1 MGPGPIQ
8 IPHSNMTSWLDP
20 SSTPTSASTL
30 KPVNG
35 YKFPQTPGLAIG
47 FATPGILSPL
57 AGQPSIS
64 LPSMDNQK
72 PLETPSARSST
83 DQHVNDYFSR
93 PLSGGNA
100 SATPITSTQTS
111 SPVLNGRLSNENQSQ
126 TSSLAPPSTDA
137 EPTTPSP
144 EKSGLFGKKFK
155 RMNLIPKSL
164 KKSDKGLDT
173 KTPIPDEQHSDS
185 DGRNS
190 QADDRLN
197 EDSFLGNMLRM
208 RHTYE
213 LQSRNGVTDPDNVGL
228 NIQPPPPPKDSKGN
242 PTPVTSLIS
251 PSLPNETPVI
261 KPPPETIILIQEDS
275 ADSGGVADLWEGTVG
290 SVGHEAEV
298 VERVA
303 PAWLADVLLR
313 NVIPLKDLVKVSFVL
328 EPWEDLL
335 PAVSTDGNTRLN
347 ANRMLRARKIMTYI
361 ADRIEPQSEQPD
373 PDAMKAEEYL
383 ELYCHDQVSIF
394 QTWRILKLSH

>member
-1 MGPGPIQ
+1 
-8 IPHSNMTSWLDP
+8 MTSWLDP

-35 YKFPQTPGLAIG
+35 FRFPQTPGLAIG
-47 FATPGILSPL
+47 FATPSAFAPLPTQAPTSSPRLS
-57 AGQPSIS
+57 ADDNKQPESS
-64 LPSMDNQK
+64 
-72 PLETPSARSST
+72 SARSST
-83 DQHVNDYFSR
+83 ENQNRDYFTSR
-93 PLSGGNA
+93 PLSGDNP
-100 SATPITSTQTS
+100 SVTPLSSTQAS
-111 SPVLNGRLSNENQSQ
+111 SPVVNGRLSNENQSQ
-126 TSSLAPPSTDA
+126 SSSLAPPSTDA

-144 EKSGLFGKKFK
+144 EKTGLFGKKFM

-164 KKSDKGLDT
+164 KKSDKGADA
-173 KTPIPDEQHSDS
+173 KTPILDEQRSDS

-197 EDSFLGNMLRM
+197 EDSFLGNILRM

-228 NIQPPPPPKDSKGN
+228 NIQTPPPPKDSKGN
-242 PTPVTSLIS
+242 PTPVPSSIS
-251 PSLPNETPVI
+251 PSLPNETPVL

-290 SVGHEAEV
+290 SIGREADV

-303 PAWLADVLLR
+303 PSWLADVLLK
-313 NVIPLKDLVKVSFVL
+313 NAIPLKDLVKVSFVL
-328 EPWEDLL
+328 EPWQGLL

-361 ADRIEPQSEQPD
+361 ADRIEPQPDPPD

-383 ELYCHDQVSIF
+383 ELYCHDHVSLL
-394 QTWRILKLSH
+394 QNLV